1 MRFAASARFGFLPQ
15 RSTVPIDERY
25 FLGGASTVRSFNERT
40 LGVPQNQT
48 YPTGGSAYSLFN
60 AETDFPLWNTLR
72 GALFY
77 DAGSLSERGGTIPTA
92 DFRSAIGLGLR
103 YALPVGPVRLD
114 VGFNPDRKP
123 NEDWGAVHLSFGF
136 AF

>member
-15 RSTVPIDERY
+15 RSSVPIDERY
-25 FLGGASTVRSFNERT
+25 FLGGASTVRSFNERE
-40 LGVPQNQT
+40 LGVSKHQG
-48 YPTGGSAYSLFN
+48 YPTGGSAYSLLN
-60 AETDFPLWNTLR
+60 VESDFPIWNALR
-72 GALFY
+72 GAVFF
-77 DAGSLSERGGTIPTA
+77 DTGSLSERGGTIPTGQ
-92 DFRSAIGLGLR
+92 FSSALGLGLR

-114 VGFNPDRKP
+114 IGFNPDRKP